1 MTKAKS
7 AVRSTR
13 PRPQLDRDVIVEAG
27 LKLAA
32 LGTGDG
38 ISFRKLGEEL
48 GADPTAIYR
57 HFRSKEELMHALLD
71 RLLARVAEGTST
83 KVGWRRSLRDN
94 AAATLDILV
103 AHPAV
108 GIEAGTRST
117 GGPAER
123 DMVELILSALTEAGL
138 SGADVVRFYS
148 VYAGYCLAFASAS
161 AAGRLIEDESFDN
174 DEFWVPDL
182 GRIDSERHPN
192 VAIHAKKLMELRDRE
207 VFLAGADVILDAIEA
222 AARKS

>member
-7 AVRSTR
+7 AVRSSR
-13 PRPQLDRDVIVEAG
+13 PRPQLDREVIVEAG

-32 LGTGDG
+32 LGASDG

-71 RLLARVAEGTST
+71 RLLAVTAEQVSPEL
-83 KVGWRRSLRDN
+83 GWRQRLRDN
-94 AAATLDILV
+94 AARTLDILV
-103 AHPAV
+103 AHPSV

-123 DMVELILSALTEAGL
+123 DMVELILAALTEAGI
-138 SGADVVRFYS
+138 SGPDIVKFYS
-148 VYAGYCLAFASAS
+148 VFAGYCLAFASAS
-161 AAGRLIEDESFDN
+161 AAGQLIEDESFDN

-192 VAIHAKKLMELRDRE
+192 IAIHAKKLMELRDRD
-207 VFLAGADVILDAIEA
+207 VFLAGADVILDAIETA
-222 AARKS
+222 AHKA